1 MRIATLILFLVLV
14 VNIAFA
20 SDKPAYKI
28 FNKSGDEVSYEDM
41 IDRLREANIVMFGE
55 QHNNPICHW
64 LQYEVTKDLFET
76 KKSSLILGAEMF
88 EADDQIIVNEY
99 LKGQITDKSFEQEAK
114 LWSNYKTD
122 YKPLL
127 DFAKTNNLEF
137 IATNIPRRYAS
148 LVYSKGFE
156 GLDSLSQDAY
166 LLIAPLP
173 ITVDLELKC
182 YKDILEKAEGH
193 GGENLPYAQAIKD
206 ATMAYFILNNYKSG
220 DLFLHFEGA
229 YHSDNFEGIVWYL
242 KKDKPKLDIVTISSV
257 EQNKLDELNKD
268 SYGLADCI
276 ICINENMTKTH

>member
-1 MRIATLILFLVLV
+1 MRITTLILFLVLA
-14 VNIAFA
+14 VNIAYA

-28 FNKSGDEVSYEDM
+28 FDKSGDEVSYEDM
-41 IDRLREANIVMFGE
+41 LDRLKESNIVMFGE
-55 QHNNPICHW
+55 LHNNPICHW
-64 LQYEVTKDLFET
+64 LQYEVTKDLFEI
-76 KKSSLILGAEMF
+76 KKGSLILGAEMF
-88 EADDQIIVNEY
+88 ESDDQIIVNEY
-99 LKGQITDKSFEQEAK
+99 LKGQVTDKSFEQEAK
-114 LWSNYKTD
+114 LWGNYKTD

-127 DFAKTNNLEF
+127 EFAKTNNLEF

-148 LVYSKGFE
+148 LVYSRGLE
-156 GLDSLSQDAY
+156 ALDSLTKEAY
-166 LLIAPLP
+166 QWIAPLP

-206 ATMAYFILNNYKSG
+206 ATMAYFILDNYKSSA
-220 DLFLHFEGA
+220 LFLHFDGA

-257 EQNKLDELNKD
+257 EQNDLNELNKD
-268 SYGLADCI
+268 FYGLADFI

>member
-1 MRIATLILFLVLV
+1 MRITTLILFLVLA

-28 FNKSGDEVSYEDM
+28 FDKSGDEVSYEDM
-41 IDRLREANIVMFGE
+41 LDRFREANVVMFGE
-55 QHNNPICHW
+55 LHNNPICHW
-64 LQYEVTKDLFET
+64 LQYEVTKDLFEI

-88 EADDQIIVNEY
+88 EADDQIIVDEY
-99 LKGQITDKSFEQEAK
+99 LKGLLTDKNFKQEAK
-114 LWSNYKTD
+114 LWGNYITD

-127 DFAKTNNLEF
+127 EFAKTNNLDF

-148 LVYSKGFE
+148 LVYSKGLE
-156 GLDSLSQDAY
+156 GLDSLTKDAY
-166 LLIAPLP
+166 RWIAPLP

-193 GGENLPYAQAIKD
+193 GGKNLPYAQAIKD
-206 ATMAYFILNNYKSG
+206 ATMAYFILKNHKSG
-220 DLFLHFEGA
+220 NLFLHFDGA
-229 YHSDNFEGIVWYL
+229 YHSDNFESIVWYL

-257 EQNKLDELNKD
+257 EQNDLDELND
-268 SYGLADCI
+268 DFFGLADFI

>member
-1 MRIATLILFLVLV
+1 MRFITLILFLTLT
-14 VNIAFA
+14 VNIAIA

-28 FNKSGDEVSYEDM
+28 FDKSGDEVSYEDM
-41 IDRLREANIVMFGE
+41 LDRLRETNIVMFGE
-55 QHNNPICHW
+55 LHNNPICHW

-88 EADDQIIVNEY
+88 EADNQLIVDEY
-99 LKGQITDKSFEQEAK
+99 LNGQISDKSFEQEAK
-114 LWSNYKTD
+114 LWPNYKTD
-122 YKPLL
+122 YKPLIE
-127 DFAKTNNLEF
+127 FAKTNNLNF

-148 LVYSKGFE
+148 LVYSKGF
-156 GLDSLSQDAY
+156 GFLDSLAKDAY
-166 LLIAPLP
+166 RWIAPLP

-206 ATMAYFILNNYKSG
+206 ATMAYFILNNYKRG
-220 DLFLHFEGA
+220 DLFLHFDGA

-242 KKDKPKLDIVTISSV
+242 KKDKPNLDVVTISSV
-257 EQNKLDELNKD
+257 EQNDLGELNKD
-268 SYGLADCI
+268 YYGLADFI